1 MKYFLCFFM
10 ILSVTKIEAQQCNK
24 LSIEASY
31 GLQGNFFVRS
41 YEELGRPD
49 GTAFLNKN
57 FIGSIG
63 GLEMSYQ
70 VTKISSISLGYAQS
84 TNNRKINY
92 INSLN
97 GVGVYITDFEIK
109 HESRFYQFNYQR
121 SLSKKYTHFKLE
133 LGLYYL
139 RTQQQEII
147 IGNYVAFEQRNY
159 ANSYLEDGGI
169 SAGFQYKIKI
179 DTHFDF
185 GIRSRIYYTVSN
197 NQLEA
202 ISLTPTL
209 AYRF

>member
-1 MKYFLCFFM
+1 MKYFLYVFI
-10 ILSVTKIEAQQCNK
+10 ILSVTKIEAQQGNK

-57 FIGSIG
+57 FIGTIG

-70 VTKISSISLGYAQS
+70 VTKMSSISLGYAQS

-97 GVGVYITDFEIK
+97 GVGVYIGDFEIK

-121 SLSKKYTHFKLE
+121 SLSKKFTHFKLE

-147 IGNYVAFEQRNY
+147 IGNYVTFEQRNY

-169 SAGFQYKIKI
+169 SAGFQYKVKI

>member
-1 MKYFLCFFM
+1 M
-10 ILSVTKIEAQQCNK
+10 ILSVTKIEAQQSNK

-63 GLEMSYQ
+63 GLEMNYQ
-70 VTKISSISLGYAQS
+70 VTKMASISIGYAQS

-97 GVGVYITDFEIK
+97 GVGVYIGDFEIK

-121 SLSKKYTHFKLE
+121 SLSKKYTNFKFE

-139 RTQQQEII
+139 RTQQQEIA
-147 IGNYVAFEQRNY
+147 IGNYIAFEQRNF
-159 ANSYLEDGGI
+159 ANSYLEEGGI
-169 SAGFQYKIKI
+169 SAGFHYKIKV

-185 GIRSRIYYTVSN
+185 GIRSRIYYLISTN
-197 NQLEA
+197 ELEA

>member
-1 MKYFLCFFM
+1 
-10 ILSVTKIEAQQCNK
+10 
-24 LSIEASY
+24 
-31 GLQGNFFVRS
+31 LQGNFFVRS

-70 VTKISSISLGYAQS
+70 VTKMASISIGYAQS

-92 INSLN
+92 FNSLN

-109 HESRFYQFNYQR
+109 HENRFYQLFYQR
-121 SLSKKYTHFKLE
+121 SLSRKINHFILE

-139 RTQQQEII
+139 RSQQQEIG
-147 IGNYVAFEQRNY
+147 IGNNVAFEQRNF
-159 ANSYLEDGGI
+159 ANSYLEEGGI
-169 SAGFQYKIKI
+169 SAGFHYKIKV

-185 GIRSRIYYTVSN
+185 GIRSRIYYLISTN
-197 NQLEA
+197 ELEA

-209 AYRF
+209 TYRF

>member
-1 MKYFLCFFM
+1 M
-10 ILSVTKIEAQQCNK
+10 ILSVTKIEAQQSNK

-63 GLEMSYQ
+63 GLEMNYQ
-70 VTKISSISLGYAQS
+70 VTKMASVSIGYAQS

-97 GVGVYITDFEIK
+97 GVGVYIGDFEIK

-121 SLSKKYTHFKLE
+121 SLSKKYTNFKFE

-139 RTQQQEII
+139 RTQQQEIA
-147 IGNYVAFEQRNY
+147 IGNYIAFEQRNF
-159 ANSYLEDGGI
+159 ANSYLEEGGI
-169 SAGFQYKIKI
+169 SAGFHYKIKV

-185 GIRSRIYYTVSN
+185 GIRSRIYYLIST

>member
-1 MKYFLCFFM
+1 MKYFLYFLM
-10 ILSVTKIEAQQCNK
+10 ILSFTKIGAQQGNK

-57 FIGSIG
+57 FIGTIG

-70 VTKISSISLGYAQS
+70 VTKMASISIGYAQS

-121 SLSKKYTHFKLE
+121 SLSKKYTQFKLE

-139 RTQQQEII
+139 RTQQQEIG

-202 ISLTPTL
+202 ISLTPILT
-209 AYRF
+209 YRF

>member
-1 MKYFLCFFM
+1 M
-10 ILSVTKIEAQQCNK
+10 ILSVTKIEAQQSNK

-63 GLEMSYQ
+63 GLEMNYQ
-70 VTKISSISLGYAQS
+70 VTKMASVSIGYAQS

-121 SLSKKYTHFKLE
+121 SLSKKYTNFKFE

-139 RTQQQEII
+139 RTQQQEIA
-147 IGNYVAFEQRNY
+147 IGNYIACEQRNF
-159 ANSYLEDGGI
+159 ANSYLEEGGI
-169 SAGFQYKIKI
+169 SAGFHYKIKV

-185 GIRSRIYYTVSN
+185 GIRSRIYY
-197 NQLEA
+197 L
-202 ISLTPTL
+202 ISTNELYAFSFTPTL
-209 AYRF
+209 TYRF

>member
-1 MKYFLCFFM
+1 MKYLLYFLA
-10 ILSVTKIEAQQCNK
+10 ILSATTIKAQQSKK

-31 GLQGNFFVRS
+31 GVQGNFFVRS

-70 VTKISSISLGYAQS
+70 VTKMASISIGYAQS

-109 HESRFYQFNYQR
+109 HENRFYQLYYQR
-121 SLSKKYTHFKLE
+121 SLSKKINHFKLE

-139 RTQQQEII
+139 RSQQQEIA
-147 IGNYVAFEQRNY
+147 IGNYVAFEQRNF
-159 ANSYLEDGGI
+159 ANSYLEEGGV
-169 SAGFQYKIKI
+169 SAGFHYKIKV

-185 GIRSRIYYTVSN
+185 GIISRIYYLISTN
-197 NQLEA
+197 ELEA

-209 AYRF
+209 TYRF

>member
-1 MKYFLCFFM
+1 M

-70 VTKISSISLGYAQS
+70 VTKMASISIGYAQS

-92 INSLN
+92 VNSLN
-97 GVGVYITDFEIK
+97 GVGIYIGDFEIK

-121 SLSKKYTHFKLE
+121 SLSKKYTNFKFE

-139 RTQQQEII
+139 RTQQQEIA
-147 IGNYVAFEQRNY
+147 IGNYIAFEQRNF
-159 ANSYLEDGGI
+159 ANSYLEEGGI
-169 SAGFQYKIKI
+169 SAGFHYKIKV

-185 GIRSRIYYTVSN
+185 GIRSRIYYLIST